1 MAQVSDTPVL
11 VDSESEDEEEQVVDK
26 EEEEDGASVYS
37 DDSDVSDNEE
47 LETQGAA
54 SLTKPICDKESGKEA
69 HAQEVT
75 EETGAPAEPRELVWR
90 LAYSGAETSTEIRD
104 LSPATQYQVMMIKC
118 TAVMN
123 LEYYGA
129 IMYQI
134 YCIASMYCTDVL

>member
-1 MAQVSDTPVL
+1 MSDTPVL
-11 VDSESEDEEEQVVDK
+11 VDSESEDEEETVVDK

-69 HAQEVT
+69 AHAQEVT
-75 EETGAPAEPRELVWR
+75 EEPGAPAEPRELVWR

-104 LSPATQYQVMMIKC
+104 LSPATQYQVMTMMMMSELYCSHVLMYSVLC
-118 TAVMN
+118 TVVM
-123 LEYYGA
+123 
-129 IMYQI
+129 
-134 YCIASMYCTDVL
+134 S

>member
-1 MAQVSDTPVL
+1 MSDTPVL

-54 SLTKPICDKESGKEA
+54 SLTKPICDKESGKEAA

>member
-1 MAQVSDTPVL
+1 MSDTPVL

-104 LSPATQYQVMMIKC
+104 LSPATQYQVMMKLMMMYEHYCSHVLIYSVLC
-118 TAVMN
+118 TVV
-123 LEYYGA
+123 LKL
-129 IMYQI
+129 MY
-134 YCIASMYCTDVL
+134 

>member
-54 SLTKPICDKESGKEA
+54 TLTKPICDKESGKEA

-75 EETGAPAEPRELVWR
+75 EETGAAPAEPRELVWR
-90 LAYSGAETSTEIRD
+90 LAYAGAETSTEIRD
-104 LSPATQYQVMMIKC
+104 LSPATQYQVMMKLM
-118 TAVMN
+118 VMSLN
-123 LEYYGA
+123 KWTQLTVR
-129 IMYQI
+129 MY
-134 YCIASMYCTDVL
+134 